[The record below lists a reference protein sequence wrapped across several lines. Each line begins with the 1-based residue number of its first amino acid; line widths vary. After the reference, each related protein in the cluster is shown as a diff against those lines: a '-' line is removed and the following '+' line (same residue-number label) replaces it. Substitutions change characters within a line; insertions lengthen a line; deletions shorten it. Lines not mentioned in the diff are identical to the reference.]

1 MRRAVHTALVV
12 LAALGL
18 AALFSACGESA
29 PDEFV
34 GTWRQSDYGTRVSPP
49 LVITKT
55 DEGYRGTLVYSNAQP
70 HFDLERVGDRLKGE
84 TSSNRGPAD
93 VELIFEGQSGHLTW
107 RGEVYPDSPVL
118 ETEFVRVSTST
129 AIVTPSPF

>member
-12 LAALGL
+12 LAVLGL
-18 AALFSACGESA
+18 AAAFSACGESA

-34 GTWRQSDYGTRVSPP
+34 GTWRQSDGGSRLSLP

-55 DEGYRGTLVYSNAQP
+55 DGGYRGTLLYPNAQP
-70 HFDLERVGDRLKGE
+70 QFDLERDGDRLEGQ

-93 VELIFEGQSGHLTW
+93 VELTIDSQTGHLVW

-129 AIVTPSPF
+129 AIATPSAR